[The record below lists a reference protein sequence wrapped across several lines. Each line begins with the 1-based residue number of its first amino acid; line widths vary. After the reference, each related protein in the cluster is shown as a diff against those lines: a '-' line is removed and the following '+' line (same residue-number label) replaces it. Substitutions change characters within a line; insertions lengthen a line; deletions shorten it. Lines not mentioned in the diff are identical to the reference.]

1 MFRLFLCRLTALVPL
16 LLICLPPFLV
26 SILPVAFRG
35 HRPRSQDGPCVQL
48 VRYAVSSRQSVNR
61 LQLLERRRLSGHRQL
76 LQCRSSDRRQLQG
89 HRGFSNSH
97 LVDSVRRRS
106 LVQTLIVRPSR
117 LLRRLTR
124 RLFVALSR
132 STLSPR
138 IPFVPGQAGPRIPLV
153 QSQFSNSVRLR
164 LLVHPLSVRVS
175 LLPKP
180 LAHRLP
186 VGLSRSTL
194 SPRMPLVQ
202 NPASPVVLHQ
212 RQPSN
217 RHQLLSDCE
226 LFNGPRF
233 Q

>member
-1 MFRLFLCRLTALVPL
+1 MPL

-97 LVDSVRRRS
+97 LVDSVRRWS
-106 LVQTLIVRPSR
+106 LVQTLIARLSL
-117 LLRRLTR
+117 LLRPLTR
-124 RLFVALSR
+124 RLLVALSR
-132 STLSPR
+132 FTLSPR
-138 IPFVPGQAGPRIPLV
+138 MPLVPGQTSPSMPFVPVQAGPRIPLV
-153 QSQFSNSVRLR
+153 QSQFSSSLKLR
-164 LLVHPLSVRVS
+164 SLVHPLIVRVS
-175 LLPKP
+175 LVPKP